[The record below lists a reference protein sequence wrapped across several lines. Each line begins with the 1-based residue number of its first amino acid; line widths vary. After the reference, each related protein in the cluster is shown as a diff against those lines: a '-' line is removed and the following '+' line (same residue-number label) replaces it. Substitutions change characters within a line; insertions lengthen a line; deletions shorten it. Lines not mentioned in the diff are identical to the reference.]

1 LDLVY
6 DYFEIETVNT
16 ENMSPWVLRI
26 VLQRSALIDTRITM
40 EEIADKINIYNEVM
54 HLIFSND
61 NADKLVLRFRL
72 IR

>member
-1 LDLVY
+1 
-6 DYFEIETVNT
+6 
-16 ENMSPWVLRI
+16 MSPWVLRI